1 LTICPCCGFKFE
13 GKLTDGCEQCGARAV
28 GEPLP
33 RPAKE
38 LPSYGRSLALVI
50 AGTATVLVFLSQT
63 VIAMVQKYSGSFG
76 FWTWI
81 AAGETAAWRLKW
93 ISIPFLFS
101 ILWFGRKIYKSIQ
114 QQPERF
120 CGVNYARRGLLASAT
135 IALLIAF
142 LLGITVPA
150 RLRQREMA
158 IDAKNAANGF
168 IVDRALYEYKIKHKS
183 YPDQGDWKA
192 QLATLPDP
200 DGSIAAALR
209 EVQSDG
215 YQPRAEVASVGG
227 PRTRGLRGAII
238 QKASLTS
245 TDDATPGGLTYSS
258 YELLLPGEDKI
269 LGTEDDLVSRDGVI
283 SRVKNVAKGGV
294 GRSVSAG
301 ALQP

>member
-1 LTICPCCGFKFE
+1 
-13 GKLTDGCEQCGARAV
+13 
-28 GEPLP
+28 
-33 RPAKE
+33 
-38 LPSYGRSLALVI
+38 
-50 AGTATVLVFLSQT
+50 
-63 VIAMVQKYSGSFG
+63 MVQKYSGSVG

-93 ISIPFLFS
+93 ISIPVLFS
-101 ILWFGRKIYKSIQ
+101 TLWFGRKIYKSIRL
-114 QQPERF
+114 QPERF
-120 CGVNYARRGLLASAT
+120 CGVAHARRGLLASAMV
-135 IALLIAF
+135 ALLIAM

-158 IDAKNAANGF
+158 IDAKNTATGLE
-168 IVDRALYEYKIKHKS
+168 IDRALFEYKLKHKT
-183 YPDQGDWKA
+183 YPDQSDWMA

-200 DGSIAAALR
+200 NGSIAAALR
-209 EVQSDG
+209 ELNSDG

-227 PRTRGLRGAII
+227 PRSRGLRGAII

-245 TDDATPGGLTYSS
+245 TDDTTPGGLTYSS